1 MKTNVGTFGKFRI
14 DIFPAIPIPD
24 PDTYGFLKCFFYAN
38 IPSDDC
44 TFVPTSH
51 AAGYTGEKNADNI
64 EKTVI

>member
-1 MKTNVGTFGKFRI
+1 M
-14 DIFPAIPIPD
+14 
-24 PDTYGFLKCFFYAN
+24 KCFFYAN